1 MSKIIF
7 MTNVIRR
14 FGIMQ
19 QMLDKLQNNGEMQGD
34 FSCWWVTDNTEW
46 NAEAENRLSGTDF
59 LLLKWMGSGLTTTF
73 LKRVH
78 AYAQQKNISYYIDA
92 AGGDDDNLI
101 QGITPEQ
108 EDAIRLYSVYG
119 GESNLYQSIGR
130 ESFTHGQ
137 KRYIRIW
144 QSMKKISAARGGLQ

>member
-46 NAEAENRLSGTDF
+46 NADAEKRLAGTDF

-78 AYAQQKNISYYIDA
+78 AYVQQKNIPYYIDA

-108 EDAIRLYSVYG
+108 ENAIRL
-119 GESNLYQSIGR
+119 
-130 ESFTHGQ
+130 
-137 KRYIRIW
+137 
-144 QSMKKISAARGGLQ
+144 